1 MHIPHSHSNPV
12 YNSVKLSLL
21 STVASMFESKV
32 LYASPSN
39 RTLTKTPRDF
49 YMPNYEDVEI
59 TTKDKKVV
67 HGWLIKRKDA
77 KTVPTILHFH
87 GNACNVSHMLY
98 DALGMFQ
105 KVKANIML
113 VDYRGYGQSEGSPT
127 QAGLVMDA
135 EAALDYLLLRRD
147 VVDPSNI
154 FLFGRSLGGAVA
166 MELCARR
173 EGKIRA
179 VIVENTFTSMEELVK
194 HLSPAYAKHLSRAMT
209 NKWDSLAI
217 VPRISRPILFLSGRA
232 DEIVPSWMM
241 TALYKA
247 AELSEGR
254 ELAAFPKGKHNS
266 TCLSRG
272 YYETMKRFMDRVI
285 AESGGEMVM

>member
-1 MHIPHSHSNPV
+1 
-12 YNSVKLSLL
+12 
-21 STVASMFESKV
+21 
-32 LYASPSN
+32 
-39 RTLTKTPRDF
+39 
-49 YMPNYEDVEI
+49 
-59 TTKDKKVV
+59 
-67 HGWLIKRKDA
+67 
-77 KTVPTILHFH
+77 
-87 GNACNVSHMLY
+87 
-98 DALGMFQ
+98 
-105 KVKANIML
+105 
-113 VDYRGYGQSEGSPT
+113 
-127 QAGLVMDA
+127 
-135 EAALDYLLLRRD
+135 
-147 VVDPSNI
+147 
-154 FLFGRSLGGAVA
+154 